1 MMATMYVQLRS
12 DLDEAGQIRADL
24 DGLNVPYDSS
34 RPNADRWARNGYRK
48 VYPKRAGY
56 NPDGWSYYRESDGTY
71 QLLDPRDVARFRLE
85 YAALSASDSAKADE
99 VDDYLTL
106 PAVKLY
112 GISRWADIK
121 PSEAQKDYSYNY
133 TVQVTQEW
141 YRDSSMADNYTT
153 PQPGETT
160 EGSEGKTA
168 DEMEQE
174 YKDANGIASTSTA
187 DDQSTEIEK
196 NTYRYGIGTSV
207 TYPVLR
213 RMANMSLNAETF
225 DSVEKATASNATPM
239 DGYRPGQELWSRIT
253 AENIGRAQKQPVSRD
268 SSGVLRIQYDGTE
281 QGDNPYHWAEDTT
294 KPAGAAPAP
303 AAKEDV
309 LGTGEIYQPVIID
322 KVPAQFVDIDPRM
335 LPAGGESAVDGN
347 VREVVI
353 SDWNNGPI
361 QIRWWNADGT
371 LKTMGTDYE
380 PPQITVYA
388 MTAGDIG
395 GMQSYDRTLLNK
407 VDAEI
412 APNDADPARTRA
424 ADTRYFVYTYTFKDQ
439 KLRTALAPGEKIEI
453 VYRTTAK
460 REGLPV
466 TTYQSEDARTGGRVA
481 YLPRFGEYSH
491 SMYYNYYYYGLNTF
505 DPAVDKTGDKLMD
518 MSNLIHDV
526 GFTGSRTGRK
536 AALTP
541 VVKNGTTVYEA
552 VKNADGSDRLYP
564 DSTGQQRYEFLDQSK
579 TVIPGSKV
587 TSYTSMD
594 AGDNSK
600 FFDGDL
606 DSRSRQQVLV
616 GAPLVGNQ
624 PDRVTELTYG
634 RDWYSMLARNR
645 TYGQVAPAGVKPE
658 AGEYVNK
665 GVETSMHWDETG
677 DIGDWLPVADEDAG
691 VGLKEN
697 ILWAEDSLHLRMPW
711 LYTATRF
718 VTERYY
724 AGDING
730 DYDQYDTRLTE
741 NALERMKGRSVY
753 YADEKLRVYTPG
765 IQYGDEYTARLSAV
779 NYGDWALDG
788 VTFTYVLP
796 LGVMP
801 NLNEDGTPD
810 LKAFYGGAPA
820 SDDGYLAPEAIADQ
834 YVTAEVIQRPWDIV
848 GTDYYPAAKTAAD
861 PVLADDYYNNTLE
874 TYGRENLP
882 WVVRITVKQP
892 LNGWWGRNITDNLT
906 QKEKGYQITVD
917 LKSVVYAQP
926 DSERFYDMVYT
937 EPWDDGIYVKDGEM
951 QPDSDYCQIYDES
964 HRSGDLTVRQNGA
977 YPNTNNGNA
986 SYLVTGWLDRNN
998 YQQIYG
1004 MNKVYQAKIGY
1015 WGVSTSNFWM
1025 FPAFTAYAN
1034 GRNLFCAMYSAADGE
1049 IPAAVTDYKTV
1060 EGSGRDTVYS
1070 AVSGSQAR
1078 LLVPV
1083 VRHWS
1088 EVADEQAGE
1097 PGHTVEDEKKLD
1109 EFYQNMEE
1117 PFKISLFAENQV
1129 VMKNITMG
1137 RNIQNNGTSSA
1148 GTVHYQDPVTDNYL
1162 NFINPFEESY
1172 NGTNY
1177 YQPSPSFDDIGGGWI
1192 TGDGQK
1198 TKSGAKYPL
1207 PVLSTLLPEG
1217 IVPVDEQ
1224 GKPWPGPS
1232 VSKEERDAW
1241 SNGEADFDLTV
1252 RNVSTL
1258 QDGTANQEITTGTNV
1273 TRERYRVS
1281 VSYIE
1286 EARRYM
1292 VRVIPVASNAAGL
1305 DYNPLTEPKNHADAQ
1320 EVLNA
1325 PRLDWNQSLDI
1336 RVKVMAVELPED
1348 QVNLEGVS
1356 QEAAWAKRGAA
1367 DSNIMLNR
1375 WQQNRSF
1382 ATSLVQG
1389 FRFLTDDRSVEED
1402 NGLFM
1407 KLMSNP
1413 FSVGQEYSGYYMDGK
1428 YCNWYGCYNWHYHV
1442 FDDTRL
1448 DSTGPDGR
1456 IKDRRLLGDMI
1467 RGAETGVDGAGNLV
1481 DIEDYSPENIRKQSD
1496 LTLTNAMKGGL
1507 RAPLNVTY
1515 DRLDVNGSGSGYTI
1529 QDGLMVGDRF
1539 VANTMKIYVKN
1550 PNIMLDKRVAL
1561 SVTEAGMGDNNGSPD
1576 YKGRDIH
1583 EYKIDDDGKLVRTGN
1598 CTNADGVEDVEAACL
1613 DDYTENPNIVLKE
1626 GLTFGYGGRVWYG
1639 VTVMNKHVDSPM
1651 HGEADSSVTG
1661 EQDPGAFARLDQPNE
1676 YLTDELGN
1684 RQKILDLT
1692 ADGSKDKKPSNA
1704 DLREY
1709 EAQLEV
1715 RRRKLAESGD
1725 VAHGAFVFSDYLP
1738 WVLAYDEGTKED
1750 PGIGIETYDSD
1761 GNPKALLDLNEAR
1774 AQGWTIIDNTPKPKK
1789 GERDNRKFIGITVIP
1804 PADPAAF
1811 GDRQSAYESIGNG
1824 KRPAGYLENGDKFTL
1839 KIRARVS
1846 DIPDVN
1852 KAENYD
1858 EDGMST
1864 ESFYN
1869 RVFVNLDCLDGN
1881 YGKLKDYVGAHYEA
1895 DGKPWFGD
1903 QKKDAVSYYSGT
1915 AGKNT
1920 DEKVVIKDGEKLPVP
1935 TSVTDVK
1942 GVSIEKVY
1950 GGNWNQKEKEEKD
1963 RYAYDT
1969 AAGLKVVSP
1978 MGYGRVST
1986 SRPMENRNGK
1996 AQDPA
2001 YRSTDDIAMY
2011 LAETSLVRGAVGEIY
2026 TIANL
2031 PLYGVGR
2038 DINRPDLTAENYKQY
2053 NAYKV
2058 TTTVTEI
2065 KTGRWYVPL
2074 SELCGNT
2081 PEEKEAYQ
2089 KLLEEKL
2096 RIQVYYTLRS
2106 ESKDM
2111 RQTIEDEFDINAH
2124 YEDDEEKPLIWH
2136 RLEAKDGQYPDGATL
2151 REQQSITVS
2160 KDIRDDI
2167 NQIMWMV
2174 TSENPEK
2181 YPIPAGFRLDV
2192 DVNYDEDGKQ
2202 DAHEL
2207 ENKGTGMNNGHY
2219 PNHYQYFATAS
2230 PSEAEPDVATPGE
2243 ASPSEAQRDDVPTNG
2258 GLITMRLGAYGSDG
2272 QAIKSDSYTAN
2283 YTDIYVNYSDGKYCR
2298 LVSNDDRVEGS
2309 SKVPYPD
2316 LFARSGMILVLYTP
2330 VGEMKIDGNYLEYIQ
2345 RAADGEPLPQDQC
2358 HYKWKDQIKLKDS
2371 SKVVSYVCTLDNI
2384 ENERLEK
2391 YTDSEDREDIFVNPT
2406 IVIRVPPL
2414 LTINPNTLTYVPYDE
2429 VTSDLSVPLN
2439 PDYKRKNAYSET
2451 EPLYWT
2457 YKVVHRDYDK
2467 NGHFT
2472 TETEPSD
2479 FTDVTLDTKDIQ
2491 PLQQSGN
2498 EKLLKFFFKGRLMP
2512 GDSIVIQYMA
2522 RVTTTNEADPLA
2534 KGENKVTY
2542 GYATDDVGQPKWVKW
2557 TTSDDEAQDVGSHQ
2571 VKDGKNYDEDDS
2583 SSDTLLEIKNDIISF
2598 DTVMSFP
2605 KFKAVT
2611 TVLEPGE
2618 VSTTN
2623 GKPVPV
2629 LEGEYYKYRL
2639 NMRNSQTFTPG
2650 DASAGMKVNPIFYDI
2665 LPYEGDTKI
2674 TGTESGGTWSAP
2686 VRGSK
2691 WNPWLE
2697 LEEENFELKAT
2708 SNADPQG
2715 EAGDDGIITFPED
2728 TYKIWVGP
2736 VDVTRDESGAIT
2748 ELKPAGL
2755 EAMYSVKDRSRIKD
2769 NVDNFFQALGL
2780 TALDEEQELNWE
2792 VTELEEANVKKHHVT
2807 LAELKEY
2814 RESSGMTQAQYEE
2827 IRKGMR
2833 AIAVTFNNWEGVK
2846 NELYRMYASSDF
2858 WLSFKVETPLNL
2870 PVHSA
2875 DRSAVSDE
2883 ALKTQI
2889 GRYKAGNSF
2898 VGTAKDVY
2906 TSESAVLEVYV
2917 HNPADRTQ
2925 IGDYVWLDTNINGKQ
2940 DEVAYEVPETGT
2952 DFDRKLPKRVKEV
2965 DEYGNI
2971 TYVPDWGKD
2980 GDKMKPDPGING
2992 VKVELLNAFG
3002 QPCNYDGE
3010 AVELEPEGGFD
3021 ENGRPMYYKLDENG
3035 NRLLDAS
3042 GATSTTPYG
3051 PLTCVTKSD
3060 NYGNQGYY
3068 IFPNLKD
3075 GEYRLRFTMPE
3086 EYNEYGLT
3094 TWEIGNDKDLI
3105 TMEVVEPGETWSPGG
3120 QPDGVGSFTA
3130 KNLTFVTADVIHA
3143 ASGIKD
3149 EERVSYD
3156 VGVGLP
3162 VRYGGVAWLDEKED
3176 EVSEHGYDGYYDSV
3190 ENPHKDHQ
3198 TDDYSE
3204 SGFRH
3209 AYKDEGGNGLEAGIT
3224 IIACVKGQEVDEQG
3238 NVIPAVDMHGRP
3250 MIVRPLPGYNIT
3262 RTMEILKEE
3271 YRLLKE
3277 EDEEIRKAGGTE
3289 SELTRLRA
3297 DYEELNKKYPT
3308 RYPKLPEIDETP
3320 SDEELEAILAPFV
3333 GTYEFKYMIPGEQYV
3348 FYAIPP
3354 VDGATGKKIYKMSK
3368 TISGDPLAGRYENDG
3383 RYNGWTKEFTAA
3395 IPKDDSGKT
3404 QVVTNKAGQVL
3415 RYQDQRLIDFGLV
3428 SIDNTMLSG
3437 IVWDDDTDRD
3447 VLPGGAYA
3455 AYDGIRKDGYAGI
3468 EHVRVNLYA
3477 YAWVEDEGWL
3487 PLKKE
3492 DGDLKFV
3499 KEPAVATPAEATP
3512 EVTALSEATPSQA
3525 KPVDTTLT
3533 TAGGEWQFK
3542 LKPVLET
3549 GAESNKQYYLVGYR
3563 VEIPDVPKGYTVTT
3577 MHKEI
3582 SGKKDLD
3589 EIDSDLSGNSWLYAR
3604 REPGQWLNLE
3614 TDVFDAKDPM
3624 TASMYLPYE
3633 KAETDENGLPDPNL
3647 HTIKLGD
3654 IYYDYNAQ
3662 KTIEHVDAGLTPY
3675 AKGSVNGIVW
3685 NDAQMVNG
3693 KADYDGIRKNGDKGI
3708 EDVRVTLQYR
3718 IGDVDYAS
3726 KSEADYMEDKDSDY
3740 SRNGT
3745 MIPDGTYVD
3754 LFTFNPDEYQPWE
3767 DETGE
3772 AYWIS
3777 GKYILPRTLEAE
3789 ERFLEDV
3796 KLEEKRIEAL
3806 KKELEE
3812 LIGQQTGAV
3821 NELSSLQTRL
3831 GNAENAKA
3839 ADQALLNEKYEKQ
3852 GGYERERADVEGR
3865 KARLE
3870 VLIDVRQQSIND
3882 LKEELKQ
3889 DHTPE
3894 EIEEINGEIAELEA
3908 EAAGYEKEKN
3918 EAEAAYLK
3926 LNEQIWEIGN
3936 EIRELLARMES
3947 SELDISALKRQIS
3960 LEKEELEKLSSEIED
3975 KRRQSEEVY
3984 VETVSVRTDKDGCYT
3999 FPALPLFDEEQPV
4012 KPGRTRETFVQPEPY
4027 RYRILVEK
4035 AAGLSFTDLKVQKAG
4050 ANDDNDSDIGL
4061 LTGYDYENGNMER
4074 YGVGRGSLGVSDSFA
4089 LMEKMDEDVNAYD
4102 GRYHLRQDGDVP
4114 EQVRSKRHMLRDA
4127 GVLAFENRVTIGDYV
4142 WEDAN
4147 GNGIQDN
4154 DERGVKGAAVIL
4166 FRYNPEGEET
4176 YYTYEL
4182 ADMEPGTATASNAVA
4197 TPDVAHS
4204 TIKNS
4209 GNAWLTGSGTDV
4221 TAAGT
4226 TKIRI
4231 TGTVVRKGTWEPCSD
4246 LDGISLQYTDEDGHY
4261 QFRVPIA
4268 DMSPDSAMNK
4278 VYRYRVQVYQPD
4290 GVETWKWTVAGG
4302 SKSGA
4307 LDSNVIPANAFMDL
4321 SKQSMDQQFTEQL
4334 ENGSLPEGT
4343 ELTVAGIY
4351 DPADDG
4357 NSRLSPVGA
4366 VSGMPAYGVYRAGV
4380 SAEFAIYD
4388 GKISEEPGWTIDMR
4402 KIKDDLDQDAGLTAP
4417 EKEKEPTPDRRP
4429 SGGGGG
4435 GVPNVPKIIQ
4445 AIVNGE
4451 NPEEVPP
4458 LFMIPKTGVVP
4469 AGLTALGIAAI
4480 AGVVLLLTK
4489 RKKEDEE

>member
-1 MMATMYVQLRS
+1 
-12 DLDEAGQIRADL
+12 
-24 DGLNVPYDSS
+24 
-34 RPNADRWARNGYRK
+34 
-48 VYPKRAGY
+48 
-56 NPDGWSYYRESDGTY
+56 
-71 QLLDPRDVARFRLE
+71 
-85 YAALSASDSAKADE
+85 
-99 VDDYLTL
+99 
-106 PAVKLY
+106 
-112 GISRWADIK
+112 
-121 PSEAQKDYSYNY
+121 
-133 TVQVTQEW
+133 
-141 YRDSSMADNYTT
+141 
-153 PQPGETT
+153 
-160 EGSEGKTA
+160 
-168 DEMEQE
+168 
-174 YKDANGIASTSTA
+174 
-187 DDQSTEIEK
+187 
-196 NTYRYGIGTSV
+196 
-207 TYPVLR
+207 
-213 RMANMSLNAETF
+213 
-225 DSVEKATASNATPM
+225 
-239 DGYRPGQELWSRIT
+239 
-253 AENIGRAQKQPVSRD
+253 
-268 SSGVLRIQYDGTE
+268 
-281 QGDNPYHWAEDTT
+281 
-294 KPAGAAPAP
+294 
-303 AAKEDV
+303 
-309 LGTGEIYQPVIID
+309 
-322 KVPAQFVDIDPRM
+322 
-335 LPAGGESAVDGN
+335 
-347 VREVVI
+347 
-353 SDWNNGPI
+353 
-361 QIRWWNADGT
+361 
-371 LKTMGTDYE
+371 
-380 PPQITVYA
+380 
-388 MTAGDIG
+388 
-395 GMQSYDRTLLNK
+395 
-407 VDAEI
+407 
-412 APNDADPARTRA
+412 
-424 ADTRYFVYTYTFKDQ
+424 
-439 KLRTALAPGEKIEI
+439 
-453 VYRTTAK
+453 
-460 REGLPV
+460 
-466 TTYQSEDARTGGRVA
+466 
-481 YLPRFGEYSH
+481 
-491 SMYYNYYYYGLNTF
+491 
-505 DPAVDKTGDKLMD
+505 
-518 MSNLIHDV
+518 
-526 GFTGSRTGRK
+526 
-536 AALTP
+536 
-541 VVKNGTTVYEA
+541 
-552 VKNADGSDRLYP
+552 
-564 DSTGQQRYEFLDQSK
+564 
-579 TVIPGSKV
+579 
-587 TSYTSMD
+587 
-594 AGDNSK
+594 
-600 FFDGDL
+600 
-606 DSRSRQQVLV
+606 
-616 GAPLVGNQ
+616 
-624 PDRVTELTYG
+624 
-634 RDWYSMLARNR
+634 
-645 TYGQVAPAGVKPE
+645 
-658 AGEYVNK
+658 
-665 GVETSMHWDETG
+665 
-677 DIGDWLPVADEDAG
+677 
-691 VGLKEN
+691 
-697 ILWAEDSLHLRMPW
+697 
-711 LYTATRF
+711 
-718 VTERYY
+718 
-724 AGDING
+724 
-730 DYDQYDTRLTE
+730 
-741 NALERMKGRSVY
+741 
-753 YADEKLRVYTPG
+753 
-765 IQYGDEYTARLSAV
+765 
-779 NYGDWALDG
+779 
-788 VTFTYVLP
+788 
-796 LGVMP
+796 
-801 NLNEDGTPD
+801 
-810 LKAFYGGAPA
+810 
-820 SDDGYLAPEAIADQ
+820 
-834 YVTAEVIQRPWDIV
+834 
-848 GTDYYPAAKTAAD
+848 
-861 PVLADDYYNNTLE
+861 
-874 TYGRENLP
+874 
-882 WVVRITVKQP
+882 
-892 LNGWWGRNITDNLT
+892 
-906 QKEKGYQITVD
+906 
-917 LKSVVYAQP
+917 
-926 DSERFYDMVYT
+926 
-937 EPWDDGIYVKDGEM
+937 
-951 QPDSDYCQIYDES
+951 
-964 HRSGDLTVRQNGA
+964 
-977 YPNTNNGNA
+977 
-986 SYLVTGWLDRNN
+986 
-998 YQQIYG
+998 
-1004 MNKVYQAKIGY
+1004 
-1015 WGVSTSNFWM
+1015 
-1025 FPAFTAYAN
+1025 
-1034 GRNLFCAMYSAADGE
+1034 
-1049 IPAAVTDYKTV
+1049 
-1060 EGSGRDTVYS
+1060 
-1070 AVSGSQAR
+1070 
-1078 LLVPV
+1078 
-1083 VRHWS
+1083 
-1088 EVADEQAGE
+1088 
-1097 PGHTVEDEKKLD
+1097 
-1109 EFYQNMEE
+1109 
-1117 PFKISLFAENQV
+1117 
-1129 VMKNITMG
+1129 
-1137 RNIQNNGTSSA
+1137 
-1148 GTVHYQDPVTDNYL
+1148 
-1162 NFINPFEESY
+1162 
-1172 NGTNY
+1172 
-1177 YQPSPSFDDIGGGWI
+1177 
-1192 TGDGQK
+1192 
-1198 TKSGAKYPL
+1198 
-1207 PVLSTLLPEG
+1207 
-1217 IVPVDEQ
+1217 
-1224 GKPWPGPS
+1224 
-1232 VSKEERDAW
+1232 
-1241 SNGEADFDLTV
+1241 
-1252 RNVSTL
+1252 
-1258 QDGTANQEITTGTNV
+1258 
-1273 TRERYRVS
+1273 
-1281 VSYIE
+1281 
-1286 EARRYM
+1286 
-1292 VRVIPVASNAAGL
+1292 
-1305 DYNPLTEPKNHADAQ
+1305 
-1320 EVLNA
+1320 
-1325 PRLDWNQSLDI
+1325 
-1336 RVKVMAVELPED
+1336 
-1348 QVNLEGVS
+1348 
-1356 QEAAWAKRGAA
+1356 
-1367 DSNIMLNR
+1367 
-1375 WQQNRSF
+1375 
-1382 ATSLVQG
+1382 
-1389 FRFLTDDRSVEED
+1389 
-1402 NGLFM
+1402 
-1407 KLMSNP
+1407 
-1413 FSVGQEYSGYYMDGK
+1413 
-1428 YCNWYGCYNWHYHV
+1428 
-1442 FDDTRL
+1442 
-1448 DSTGPDGR
+1448 
-1456 IKDRRLLGDMI
+1456 
-1467 RGAETGVDGAGNLV
+1467 
-1481 DIEDYSPENIRKQSD
+1481 
-1496 LTLTNAMKGGL
+1496 
-1507 RAPLNVTY
+1507 
-1515 DRLDVNGSGSGYTI
+1515 
-1529 QDGLMVGDRF
+1529 
-1539 VANTMKIYVKN
+1539 
-1550 PNIMLDKRVAL
+1550 
-1561 SVTEAGMGDNNGSPD
+1561 
-1576 YKGRDIH
+1576 
-1583 EYKIDDDGKLVRTGN
+1583 
-1598 CTNADGVEDVEAACL
+1598 
-1613 DDYTENPNIVLKE
+1613 
-1626 GLTFGYGGRVWYG
+1626 
-1639 VTVMNKHVDSPM
+1639 
-1651 HGEADSSVTG
+1651 
-1661 EQDPGAFARLDQPNE
+1661 
-1676 YLTDELGN
+1676 
-1684 RQKILDLT
+1684 
-1692 ADGSKDKKPSNA
+1692 
-1704 DLREY
+1704 
-1709 EAQLEV
+1709 
-1715 RRRKLAESGD
+1715 
-1725 VAHGAFVFSDYLP
+1725 
-1738 WVLAYDEGTKED
+1738 
-1750 PGIGIETYDSD
+1750 
-1761 GNPKALLDLNEAR
+1761 
-1774 AQGWTIIDNTPKPKK
+1774 
-1789 GERDNRKFIGITVIP
+1789 
-1804 PADPAAF
+1804 
-1811 GDRQSAYESIGNG
+1811 
-1824 KRPAGYLENGDKFTL
+1824 
-1839 KIRARVS
+1839 
-1846 DIPDVN
+1846 
-1852 KAENYD
+1852 
-1858 EDGMST
+1858 
-1864 ESFYN
+1864 
-1869 RVFVNLDCLDGN
+1869 
-1881 YGKLKDYVGAHYEA
+1881 
-1895 DGKPWFGD
+1895 
-1903 QKKDAVSYYSGT
+1903 
-1915 AGKNT
+1915 
-1920 DEKVVIKDGEKLPVP
+1920 
-1935 TSVTDVK
+1935 
-1942 GVSIEKVY
+1942 
-1950 GGNWNQKEKEEKD
+1950 
-1963 RYAYDT
+1963 
-1969 AAGLKVVSP
+1969 
-1978 MGYGRVST
+1978 
-1986 SRPMENRNGK
+1986 
-1996 AQDPA
+1996 
-2001 YRSTDDIAMY
+2001 
-2011 LAETSLVRGAVGEIY
+2011 
-2026 TIANL
+2026 
-2031 PLYGVGR
+2031 
-2038 DINRPDLTAENYKQY
+2038 
-2053 NAYKV
+2053 
-2058 TTTVTEI
+2058 
-2065 KTGRWYVPL
+2065 
-2074 SELCGNT
+2074 
-2081 PEEKEAYQ
+2081 
-2089 KLLEEKL
+2089 
-2096 RIQVYYTLRS
+2096 
-2106 ESKDM
+2106 
-2111 RQTIEDEFDINAH
+2111 
-2124 YEDDEEKPLIWH
+2124 
-2136 RLEAKDGQYPDGATL
+2136 
-2151 REQQSITVS
+2151 
-2160 KDIRDDI
+2160 
-2167 NQIMWMV
+2167 
-2174 TSENPEK
+2174 
-2181 YPIPAGFRLDV
+2181 
-2192 DVNYDEDGKQ
+2192 
-2202 DAHEL
+2202 
-2207 ENKGTGMNNGHY
+2207 
-2219 PNHYQYFATAS
+2219 
-2230 PSEAEPDVATPGE
+2230 
-2243 ASPSEAQRDDVPTNG
+2243 
-2258 GLITMRLGAYGSDG
+2258 
-2272 QAIKSDSYTAN
+2272 
-2283 YTDIYVNYSDGKYCR
+2283 
-2298 LVSNDDRVEGS
+2298 
-2309 SKVPYPD
+2309 
-2316 LFARSGMILVLYTP
+2316 
-2330 VGEMKIDGNYLEYIQ
+2330 
-2345 RAADGEPLPQDQC
+2345 
-2358 HYKWKDQIKLKDS
+2358 
-2371 SKVVSYVCTLDNI
+2371 
-2384 ENERLEK
+2384 
-2391 YTDSEDREDIFVNPT
+2391 
-2406 IVIRVPPL
+2406 
-2414 LTINPNTLTYVPYDE
+2414 
-2429 VTSDLSVPLN
+2429 
-2439 PDYKRKNAYSET
+2439 
-2451 EPLYWT
+2451 
-2457 YKVVHRDYDK
+2457 
-2467 NGHFT
+2467 
-2472 TETEPSD
+2472 
-2479 FTDVTLDTKDIQ
+2479 
-2491 PLQQSGN
+2491 
-2498 EKLLKFFFKGRLMP
+2498 MP

-3654 IYYDYNAQ
+3654 IYYDYDAQ